1 MLRVRDTLNRICL
14 LDIDVQGAKDIESK
28 GLIDCNY
35 LFVTVPS
42 IGELERRLR
51 ARGTETEQSIR

>member
-1 MLRVRDTLNRICL
+1 
-14 LDIDVQGAKDIESK
+14 VQGAKDIESK